1 MDISTWI
8 ITILIISTIH
18 AICTWKLYLKAGRK
32 AWEPFIPVYNGI
44 VLMQIINR
52 PKWWVLL
59 LFLPVINLLILPV
72 IWIET
77 LRTFGKKSTADMWL
91 GVLTFGLY
99 VGYVNYT
106 QDVSYEAERD
116 TKPATKALDTLGSIT
131 FALIVAT
138 FVHTYFIQPFVIPS
152 SSLEKSLL
160 IGDFLFVS
168 KFHYG
173 ARTPMT
179 PVAAPMVHDSIPM
192 VKKLS
197 YLSKPQLPYFRFPAL
212 EKIKNNDIVV
222 FNWPRDT
229 LSNMYLPATERID
242 KPRDKKTNYVKRCVG
257 IAGDSLQIK
266 DGIVFVNG
274 KELILPERAKPQ
286 YFYKII
292 LNGDFANEIKSTY
305 DITEYSPIFEIKN
318 EIWNDEAFRLELI
331 ERFGFK
337 EIEKGTK
344 STFILISEQIDQELF
359 QKLELKIS
367 DSSLYGNLTFEKYEK
382 LKRDSRVKIIERR
395 INREAEDGV
404 FPDFKDGN
412 PSVTNNWNGDNF
424 GPIYIPQ
431 AGKTVALN
439 KETLPLYK
447 LIITEYEGNTL
458 EVKGN
463 EIKIN
468 GKIATSYTFKQDYYW
483 MMGDNRHN
491 SLDARYFGYT
501 PADHIVGK
509 PIFIWMSLDWNAKGL
524 LNKFRTERFFTTV
537 SGEGQPESYFKYFLF
552 LLAGYFA
559 WDWYRGKKKKKETDL
574 L

>member
-1 MDISTWI
+1 MVLNRGHLYFLFSIFYILFSLKNKKIMEMTSWI
-8 ITILIISTIH
+8 ITVLIISTIH
-18 AICTWKLYLKAGRK
+18 AICTWKLYTKAGRK
-32 AWEPFIPVYNGI
+32 AWEAYVPVYNGI
-44 VLMQIINR
+44 VLMQMINR

-179 PVAAPMVHDSIPM
+179 PVAAPMVHDSIPV

-229 LSNMYLPATERID
+229 LANMYLPAKERID

-274 KELILPERAKPQ
+274 KELLLPERAKPQ
-286 YFYKII
+286 YSYKISTDGKTPIDFETI
-292 LNGDFANEIKSTY
+292 LREMQVTDPAGM
-305 DITEYSPIFEIKN
+305 IT
-318 EIWNDEAFRLELI
+318 
-331 ERFGFK
+331 
-337 EIEKGTK
+337 
-344 STFILISEQIDQELF
+344 
-359 QKLELKIS
+359 S
-367 DSSLYGNLTFEKYEK
+367 DTLYVQALTFENAEK
-382 LKRDSRVKIIERR
+382 LKSISGITSVKRM
-395 INREAEDGV
+395 INKKAEDGV
-404 FPDFKDGN
+404 FPDFKDGK

-447 LIITEYEGNTL
+447 LIITEYEGNKL

-468 GKIATSYTFKQDYYW
+468 GKSTNSYTFKQDYYW

-552 LLAGYFA
+552 ILAGYFA
-559 WDWYRGKKKKKETDL
+559 WDWYRGKKKKKEEL

>member
-1 MDISTWI
+1 MTSWI
-8 ITILIISTIH
+8 ITILVISTLH
-18 AICTWKLYLKAGRK
+18 AICTWKLYIKAGRK
-32 AWEPFIPVYNGI
+32 AWEAFVPVYNGI

-52 PKWWVLL
+52 PKWWMFLV
-59 LFLPVINLLILPV
+59 FLPVINLLILPV

-77 LRTFGKKSTADMWL
+77 LRTFGKKTTADMWL
-91 GVLTFGLY
+91 GVITFGLY
-99 VGYVNYT
+99 IGYVNYT
-106 QDVSYEAERD
+106 QDVSHEAKRD
-116 TKPATKALDTLGSIT
+116 TKPATKALDTLGSLT

-179 PVAAPMVHDSIPM
+179 PIAAPMVHDSIPV

-229 LSNMYLPATERID
+229 LDNMYHPSPIRVD

-257 IAGDSLQIK
+257 IPGDSLQIK

-274 KELILPERAKPQ
+274 KELILPERARPQ
-286 YFYKII
+286 YAYEVTYDKNVSIDFEGI
-292 LNGDFANEIKSTY
+292 LKELEVTDDVRFKSDARDTLFISALTFDGAKKLKTVSGIKSVNRII
-305 DITEYSPIFEIKN
+305 D
-318 EIWNDEAFRLELI
+318 
-331 ERFGFK
+331 
-337 EIEKGTK
+337 KGP
-344 STFILISEQIDQELF
+344 
-359 QKLELKIS
+359 
-367 DSSLYGNLTFEKYEK
+367 
-382 LKRDSRVKIIERR
+382 R
-395 INREAEDGV
+395 DGV
-404 FPDFKDGN
+404 FPDFEDGK
-412 PSVTNNWNGDNF
+412 PSVTNDWNGDNF
-424 GPIYIPQ
+424 GPIYIPE
-431 AGKTVALN
+431 AGKTVAIN
-439 KETLPLYK
+439 RETLPFYK
-447 LIITEYEGNTL
+447 IIITEYEGNTL
-458 EVKGN
+458 EVKDN

-468 GKIATSYTFKQDYYW
+468 GKVANSYTFKQDYFW

-491 SLDARYFGYT
+491 SLDARFFGYT

-537 SGEGQPESYFKYFLF
+537 SGEGQPQSYFKYFLIF
-552 LLAGYFA
+552 LGAYFV
-559 WDWYRGKKKKKETDL
+559 WDWYRGKKKKKEADL

>member
-1 MDISTWI
+1 MDISIWI
-8 ITILIISTIH
+8 ITVIIISTLH
-18 AICTWKLYLKAGRK
+18 AICTWKLYIKAGKK
-32 AWEPFIPVYNGI
+32 AWEAFVPVYNGI
-44 VLMQIINR
+44 VLMQMINR
-52 PKWWVLL
+52 PKWWVFL

-77 LRTFGKKSTADMWL
+77 LRAFGKKSTADMWL
-91 GVLTFGLY
+91 GVITFGLY
-99 VGYVNYT
+99 IGYINYT

-116 TKPATKALDTLGSIT
+116 TKPATKTLDTLGSIT

-179 PVAAPMVHDSIPM
+179 PIAAPMVHDSIPI

-229 LSNMYLPATERID
+229 LANMYLPAKERID

-266 DGIVFVNG
+266 NGIVFING

-286 YFYKII
+286 YSYKISTDGKTAVDFETI
-292 LNGDFANEIKSTY
+292 LREMKVTDPAGM
-305 DITEYSPIFEIKN
+305 IT
-318 EIWNDEAFRLELI
+318 ND
-331 ERFGFK
+331 
-337 EIEKGTK
+337 T
-344 STFILISEQIDQELF
+344 
-359 QKLELKIS
+359 
-367 DSSLYGNLTFEKYEK
+367 LYVQALTFENAEK
-382 LKRDSRVKIIERR
+382 LKSISGITSVKRM
-395 INREAEDGV
+395 INKKVEDGV

-439 KETLPLYK
+439 RETLPLYK
-447 LIITEYEGNTL
+447 IIITEYEGNKL
-458 EVKGN
+458 EGNGN

-468 GKIATSYTFKQDYYW
+468 GKIANSYTFKQDYYW

-537 SGEGQPESYFKYFLF
+537 SGEGQPESYFKFFLIA
-552 LLAGYFA
+552 LAGYFT